1 MYTRLRTY
9 FSNSGLLR
17 NSATLIVGTVL
28 AQLIPILFQPLL
40 RRMFSAEEFGTAA
53 LYITAVGMLV
63 AIANLKYESA
73 IVLPKEDQ
81 TAHELMSGG
90 ILISGLLSFVIW
102 LLIHFG
108 MNEDY
113 IVQRFELDNDAS
125 WYLHLLPLSVFLV
138 SSFQCFNYYLIRK
151 KAFKD
156 SAKNKVY
163 RRTTEA
169 LTQTS
174 SGYLKVGS
182 GLLLGNLIGDFVN
195 FIGGYMQAA
204 KKGFSFSFQ
213 LKKIL
218 PTLKQYWQFPVY
230 QALPS
235 LLNTISLTLPV
246 FIVNAAFGKAQTGQY
261 DLSRLVLS
269 LPMALIS
276 IALSQVYLQHQAEK
290 IRNKQEIKPDFKK
303 VSQSLLLLSLPFA
316 LVLFFLATPVF
327 SFVFGAQWRLAGEL
341 TAVLIFGQT
350 LKFIVSPLSSTLVA
364 LQEVRYSAIWQTLYF
379 VSMLWL
385 YFNPGHSI
393 QAFVLRYCLIDLV
406 AYSLYFGLIYTRIQH
421 YEKQR

>member
-81 TAHELMSGG
+81 AAHELMSGG
-90 ILISGLLSFVIW
+90 VLISGLLSIVIW
-102 LLIHFG
+102 LLIF
-108 MNEDY
+108 MNEGS
-113 IVQRFELDNDAS
+113 IVQRFELDDSAS

-182 GLLLGNLIGDFVN
+182 GLLLGNLIGDCVN
-195 FIGGYMQAA
+195 FIGGYLQAA
-204 KKGFSFSFQ
+204 KKGFSFSFE
-213 LKKIL
+213 LKKIM

-246 FIVNAAFGKAQTGQY
+246 FIVNVAFGKAQTGQY

-327 SFVFGAQWRLAGEL
+327 SFVFGSQWRLAGEL

-364 LQEVRYSAIWQTLYF
+364 LKEVRFSAIWQTLYF
-379 VSMLWL
+379 VSILWL
-385 YFNPGHSI
+385 YFNPGNSI

>member
-53 LYITAVGMLV
+53 LFITAVGMLV

-73 IVLPKEDQ
+73 IVLPKEDRA
-81 TAHELMSGG
+81 AHELISGG
-90 ILISGLLSFVIW
+90 VLISGLLSIVIW
-102 LLIHFG
+102 LLIF
-108 MNEDY
+108 MNEGY
-113 IVQRFELDNDAS
+113 LVQRFELDHVAS
-125 WYLHLLPLSVFLV
+125 WYLHLLPLSIFLV

-163 RRTTEA
+163 RRSAEA

-195 FIGGYMQAA
+195 FIGGYLQAT
-204 KKGFSFSFQ
+204 KKGFSFCFE

-218 PTLKQYWQFPVY
+218 PTLKQYGQFPVY

-246 FIVNAAFGKAQTGQY
+246 FIVNAAFGKALTGQF

-316 LVLFFLATPVF
+316 LILFFLATPVF
-327 SFVFGAQWRLAGEL
+327 SFLFGPQWRLAGEL

-350 LKFIVSPLSSTLVA
+350 LKFMVSPLSSTLIA
-364 LQEVRYSAIWQTLYF
+364 LQEVRYSAIWQILYF
-379 VSMLWL
+379 LSILWL
-385 YFNPGHSI
+385 YYNPGASI

>member
-90 ILISGLLSFVIW
+90 ILISGLLSIVIW
-102 LLIHFG
+102 LLLF
-108 MNEDY
+108 MNEGY
-113 IVQRFELDNDAS
+113 IVKRFELDHDAS

-195 FIGGYMQAA
+195 FIGGYLQAA
-204 KKGFSFSFQ
+204 KKGFSFSFE

-350 LKFIVSPLSSTLVA
+350 LKFIASPLSSTLVA

>member
-28 AQLIPILFQPLL
+28 AQLIPILFQPIL
-40 RRMFSAEEFGTAA
+40 RRMFSAEAFGTAA
-53 LYITAVGMLV
+53 LFITAVGMLV

-90 ILISGLLSFVIW
+90 VLISGLLSLVIW
-102 LLIHFG
+102 LLIFI
-108 MNEDY
+108 NEDY
-113 IVQRFELDNDAS
+113 IVQRFELDQDAS

-163 RRTTEA
+163 RRSTEA
-169 LTQTS
+169 LTQATS
-174 SGYLKVGS
+174 GSLKIGS

-195 FIGGYMQAA
+195 FIGGYKQAA

-327 SFVFGAQWRLAGEL
+327 SFVFGSQWRLAGEL

-364 LQEVRYSAIWQTLYF
+364 LQEVRYSAIWQTMYF

-385 YFNPGHSI
+385 YFNPGSSI

>member
-73 IVLPKEDQ
+73 IVLPEEDQ
-81 TAHELMSGG
+81 TAHELISGG
-90 ILISGLLSFVIW
+90 VLISGLLSILIW
-102 LLIHFG
+102 VLLF
-108 MNEDY
+108 MNEGY
-113 IVQRFELDNDAS
+113 IVQRFELDHDAS

-195 FIGGYMQAA
+195 FIGGYLQAA
-204 KKGFSFSFQ
+204 KKGFSFSFE

-379 VSMLWL
+379 ASMLWL
-385 YFNPGHSI
+385 YFNPGHTI

>member
-53 LYITAVGMLV
+53 LFITAVGMLV

-90 ILISGLLSFVIW
+90 VLISGLLSIVIW
-102 LLIHFG
+102 LLIF
-108 MNEDY
+108 MNEGY
-113 IVQRFELDNDAS
+113 LVQRFELDHAAS

-138 SSFQCFNYYLIRK
+138 SSFQCFNYFLIRK

-163 RRTTEA
+163 RRSAEA

-195 FIGGYMQAA
+195 FIGGYLQAT
-204 KKGFSFSFQ
+204 KKGFSFCFE

-246 FIVNAAFGKAQTGQY
+246 FIVNAAFGKALTGQF

-276 IALSQVYLQHQAEK
+276 IALSQVYLQHQSEK

-316 LVLFFLATPVF
+316 LILFFLATPVF
-327 SFVFGAQWRLAGEL
+327 SFLFGPQWRLAGEL

-350 LKFIVSPLSSTLVA
+350 LKFMVSPLSSTLVA
-364 LQEVRYSAIWQTLYF
+364 LQEVRYSAIWQILYF
-379 VSMLWL
+379 LSILWL
-385 YFNPGHSI
+385 YYNPGASI

>member
-53 LYITAVGMLV
+53 LFITAVGMLV

-81 TAHELMSGG
+81 TAHELISGG
-90 ILISGLLSFVIW
+90 VLISGLLSIVIW
-102 LLIHFG
+102 LLIF
-108 MNEDY
+108 MNEGY
-113 IVQRFELDNDAS
+113 LVQRFELDHAAS

-163 RRTTEA
+163 RRSAEA
-169 LTQTS
+169 LTQATS
-174 SGYLKVGS
+174 GSLKIGS

-195 FIGGYMQAA
+195 FIGGYLQAT
-204 KKGFSFSFQ
+204 KKGFSFSFK

-246 FIVNAAFGKAQTGQY
+246 FIVNAAFGKALTGQF

-303 VSQSLLLLSLPFA
+303 VSQSLLLLSLPLA

-327 SFVFGAQWRLAGEL
+327 SFLFGPQWRLAGEL

-350 LKFIVSPLSSTLVA
+350 LKFMVSPLSSTLIA
-364 LQEVRYSAIWQTLYF
+364 LQEVRYSAIWQILYF
-379 VSMLWL
+379 LSILWL
-385 YFNPGHSI
+385 YYNPGASI

>member
-90 ILISGLLSFVIW
+90 VLISGLLSFVIW
-102 LLIHFG
+102 LLIF

-113 IVQRFELDNDAS
+113 IVQRFELDHDVS

-174 SGYLKVGS
+174 SGYLNVGS

-195 FIGGYMQAA
+195 FIGGYLQAA

-327 SFVFGAQWRLAGEL
+327 SFVFGSQWRLAGEL

-364 LQEVRYSAIWQTLYF
+364 LQEVRYSAIWQTMYF

-385 YFNPGHSI
+385 YYNPGSSI

>member
-1 MYTRLRTY
+1 MFTRLRTY
-9 FSNSGLLR
+9 FTNSGLLR

-40 RRMFSAEEFGTAA
+40 RRMFSAEEFGNAA

-90 ILISGLLSFVIW
+90 VLISGALSIIIW
-102 LLIHFG
+102 LLIL
-108 MNEDY
+108 MNEGY
-113 IVQRFELDNDAS
+113 IVKRFELDAAAA

-138 SSFQCFNYYLIRK
+138 SSFQCFNYFLIRK

-169 LTQTS
+169 LTQTG

-195 FIGGYMQAA
+195 FVGGYLQAT
-204 KKGFSFSFQ
+204 KKGFLFSFE
-213 LKKIL
+213 LRKIRA
-218 PTLKQYWQFPVY
+218 TLKQYWQFPVY

-235 LLNTISLTLPV
+235 LLNTMSLTLPV
-246 FIVNAAFGKAQTGQY
+246 FIVNAAFGKAQTGQF

-290 IRNKQEIKPDFKK
+290 IRNKQAIKSDFKK

-316 LVLFFLATPVF
+316 LVLFFLATPIF
-327 SFVFGAQWRLAGEL
+327 SLLFGPQWRLAGEL

-364 LQEVRYSAIWQTLYF
+364 LQEVRYSAVWQTIYF
-379 VSMLWL
+379 ISMLWL
-385 YFNPGHSI
+385 YFNPGSSI
-393 QAFVLRYCLIDLV
+393 QAFVLRYCILDLV
-406 AYSLYFGLIYTRIQH
+406 AYSVYFGLIYSRIQH

>member
-17 NSATLIVGTVL
+17 NSATLIVGTVF

-73 IVLPKEDQ
+73 IVLPKEDH
-81 TAHELMSGG
+81 TADQ
-90 ILISGLLSFVIW
+90 LISGGLLISALLSIVMW
-102 LLIHFG
+102 LLIF
-108 MNEDY
+108 MNQGY
-113 IVQRFELDNDAS
+113 IVQRFELDHDAS

-138 SSFQCFNYYLIRK
+138 SSFQCFIFYLIRK

-169 LTQTS
+169 LTQTT
-174 SGYLKVGS
+174 SGYLKIGS

-195 FIGGYMQAA
+195 FICGYLQAA
-204 KKGFSFSFQ
+204 KKGFSFSFE

-218 PTLKQYWQFPVY
+218 ATLKQYWQFPVY

-327 SFVFGAQWRLAGEL
+327 SFLFGPQWRLAGEL

-350 LKFIVSPLSSTLVA
+350 LKFMVSPLSSTLVA
-364 LQEVRYSAIWQTLYF
+364 LQEVRYSAIWQILYF
-379 VSMLWL
+379 VSILWL
-385 YFNPGHSI
+385 YYNPGASI

-406 AYSLYFGLIYTRIQH
+406 AYSLYFGLIYMRIQH

>member
-1 MYTRLRTY
+1 MYTRLRQY
-9 FSNSGLLR
+9 IFNSGLLR
-17 NSATLIVGTVL
+17 NSATLIAGTLL

-40 RRMFSAEEFGTAA
+40 RRMFSAEEFGNAA

-63 AIANLKYESA
+63 AIANLKYDSA

-90 ILISGLLSFVIW
+90 VLISGALSIIIW
-102 LLIHFG
+102 LLIL
-108 MNEDY
+108 MNEGY
-113 IVQRFELDNDAS
+113 IVKRFELDVATA

-156 SAKNKVY
+156 SGKNKVY
-163 RRTTEA
+163 RRGIEA

-174 SGYLKVGS
+174 SGYFKIGS

-195 FIGGYMQAA
+195 FIGGYLQAA
-204 KKGFSFSFQ
+204 KKGFSFSFE

-246 FIVNAAFGKAQTGQY
+246 FIVNAAFGKAQTGQF

-290 IRNKQEIKPDFKK
+290 IRNKQDIKTDFKK
-303 VSQSLLLLSLPFA
+303 VSWGLLLLSLPFA
-316 LVLFFLATPVF
+316 LVLFFFATPLF
-327 SFVFGAQWRLAGEL
+327 AFVFGHEWQLAGQL
-341 TAVLIFGQT
+341 TAILIFGQT
-350 LKFIVSPLSSTLVA
+350 LKFIVSPLSSTLIA
-364 LQEVRYSAIWQTLYF
+364 LQEVRYSAIWQVLYF
-379 VSMLWL
+379 AVMIWL
-385 YFNPGHSI
+385 FLQPGASI
-393 QAFVLRYCLIDLV
+393 EDFTIRYCLIDLV
-406 AYSLYFGLIYTRIQH
+406 AYSVYFGLIYSRIQN
-421 YEKQR
+421 YEKQQR

>member
-1 MYTRLRTY
+1 
-9 FSNSGLLR
+9 
-17 NSATLIVGTVL
+17 
-28 AQLIPILFQPLL
+28 
-40 RRMFSAEEFGTAA
+40 
-53 LYITAVGMLV
+53 
-63 AIANLKYESA
+63 
-73 IVLPKEDQ
+73 
-81 TAHELMSGG
+81 
-90 ILISGLLSFVIW
+90 VIW
-102 LLIHFG
+102 LLIFI
-108 MNEDY
+108 NEGY
-113 IVQRFELDNDAS
+113 IVQRFELDDAAS

-174 SGYLKVGS
+174 GGYLKVGS
-182 GLLLGNLIGDFVN
+182 GLLLGNLIGDVVN
-195 FIGGYMQAA
+195 FIGGYLQAA
-204 KKGFSFSFQ
+204 KRGFSFSFE
-213 LKKIL
+213 LNKIW

-290 IRNKQEIKPDFKK
+290 IRNKQEIKTDFKK

-364 LQEVRYSAIWQTLYF
+364 LQEVRYSAIWQTMYF

-385 YFNPGHSI
+385 YFNPGSSI

>member
-73 IVLPKEDQ
+73 IVLPEEDQ

-90 ILISGLLSFVIW
+90 VLISGLLSIVIW
-102 LLIHFG
+102 LLIFI
-108 MNEDY
+108 NEGY
-113 IVQRFELDNDAS
+113 IVQRFELDAAAS

-174 SGYLKVGS
+174 SGYFKIGS
-182 GLLLGNLIGDFVN
+182 GLLLGNLIGDVVN
-195 FIGGYMQAA
+195 FIGGYLQAA
-204 KKGFSFSFQ
+204 KRGFSFSFE
-213 LKKIL
+213 LNKIW

-327 SFVFGAQWRLAGEL
+327 SFVFGSQWRLAGEL

-385 YFNPGHSI
+385 YFNPGNSI
-393 QAFVLRYCLIDLV
+393 QVFVLRYCLIDLI

>member
-1 MYTRLRTY
+1 MFTRLRTY
-9 FSNSGLLR
+9 FTNSGLLR

-40 RRMFSAEEFGTAA
+40 RRMFSAEEFGNAA

-90 ILISGLLSFVIW
+90 VLISGALSIIIW
-102 LLIHFG
+102 LLIL
-108 MNEDY
+108 MNEGY
-113 IVQRFELDNDAS
+113 IVKRFELDAAAA

-138 SSFQCFNYYLIRK
+138 SSFQCFNYFLIRK

-169 LTQTS
+169 LTQTG

-195 FIGGYMQAA
+195 FVGGYLQAT
-204 KKGFSFSFQ
+204 KKGFLFSFE
-213 LKKIL
+213 LRKIRA
-218 PTLKQYWQFPVY
+218 TLKQYWQFPVY

-246 FIVNAAFGKAQTGQY
+246 FIVNAAFGKAQTGQF

-290 IRNKQEIKPDFKK
+290 IRNKQAIKSDFKK

-316 LVLFFLATPVF
+316 LVLFFLATPIF
-327 SFVFGAQWRLAGEL
+327 SLLFGPQWRLAGEL

-364 LQEVRYSAIWQTLYF
+364 LQEVRYSAVWQTIYF
-379 VSMLWL
+379 ISMLWL
-385 YFNPGHSI
+385 YFNPGSSI
-393 QAFVLRYCLIDLV
+393 QAFVLRYCILDLV
-406 AYSLYFGLIYTRIQH
+406 AYSVYFGLIYTRIQH

>member
-9 FSNSGLLR
+9 FSNSRLLR

-73 IVLPKEDQ
+73 IVLPEEDQ
-81 TAHELMSGG
+81 KAQELMNGG
-90 ILISGLLSFVIW
+90 VLISALLSIVIW
-102 LLIHFG
+102 LLIFI
-108 MNEDY
+108 NEGY
-113 IVQRFELDNDAS
+113 IIKRFELDHAAS

-163 RRTTEA
+163 RRGTEA

-195 FIGGYMQAA
+195 FIGGYLQAA
-204 KKGFSFSFQ
+204 KKGFSFSFE
-213 LKKIL
+213 LKKII

-246 FIVNAAFGKAQTGQY
+246 FIVNAAFGKAHTGQY

-290 IRNKQEIKPDFKK
+290 IRNKQEIKHDFKK
-303 VSQSLLLLSLPFA
+303 VSQSLFLLSLPFA
-316 LVLFFLATPVF
+316 LVLFFFATPVF
-327 SFVFGAQWRLAGEL
+327 SFVFGPQWRLAGEL

-364 LQEVRYSAIWQTLYF
+364 LQEVRYSAIWQSLYF

-385 YFNPGHSI
+385 YFNPGATI